1 MSFRRLIER
10 LLPFR
15 QRSREK
21 PERQIELWGVS
32 HDLTNEEIG
41 KLTAAQAG
49 QDRVIMAEGSL
60 YLGGFI
66 PQDAPRDKIFVIMEP
81 PTLFTKMDGGRHPTR
96 LYHGGRA
103 IPAEGRGPRRMFET
117 IAGEIE
123 SGSPRTDLRRVVHE
137 LLHLRRKYP
146 DVVVYNE
153 PQAWLRTVWY
163 ESDLLFQY
171 VLCRSEYRLFG
182 AFVYSDMDEAFG
194 EFLRKHGNAVSAMT
208 GDSCL
213 LFAFDG
219 HGGHDSDLYL
229 GSEYVAYRSV
239 LESPNRFEDAKT
251 AADLD
256 SLREVEARMLSEVD
270 GINRS
275 ILFGRRLGLR
285 VEDTPCLAF
294 WESLDDKRVVTFSFS
309 GLNGEAGRLRSTI
322 KKLADVISEV
332 VVEHKVDVL
341 DELKQRTDA
350 LTGRGELHTP
360 ETVGH
365 AIRDFLRE
373 NTPPIRDRLYVEDID
388 SFERVRTVS
397 PAEVTGFLKG
407 DGYLDMPED
416 EIQRAIEEI
425 LAVPFHKEDWGGE
438 VNDLYS
444 ANLQVNGIRLPTAFL
459 LKGNGLKRAEMRIAD
474 CGRNGDQLLRLFNS
488 PAYLFVVQFVGNITE
503 AVISDVQGKVAER
516 RSSGKPAWYLVMDG
530 QDTARLLHAYG
541 KVR

>member
-1 MSFRRLIER
+1 MNFRRLIGR
-10 LLPFR
+10 LLPFGQGSSDKAQR
-15 QRSREK
+15 QLK
-21 PERQIELWGVS
+21 LWGVS
-32 HDLTNEEIG
+32 HELRNEEIG
-41 KLTAAQAG
+41 KLMAVQTA
-49 QDRVIMAEGSL
+49 QDKVMVAEGSL

-66 PQDAPRDKIFVIMEP
+66 PQDARRDKILVMMEP
-81 PTLFTKMDGGRHPTR
+81 PTLFTKMDDARHPTH

-117 IAGEIE
+117 IAAEIE
-123 SGSPRTDLRRVVHE
+123 SASPRTDWRRVVHE

-171 VLCRSEYRLFG
+171 VLCRGKYRLFG
-182 AFVYSDMDEAFG
+182 AFVYSDMDQAFG

-208 GDSCL
+208 GDRCL

-219 HGGHDSDLYL
+219 YGGRDSNLYL

-239 LESPNRFEDAKT
+239 LEDPNRFKDPKT

-256 SLREVEARMLSEVD
+256 NLRQVEARMLSEVE

-275 ILFGRRLGLR
+275 ILFGRRFGIR
-285 VEDTPCLAF
+285 AQDTPCLAF
-294 WESLDDKRVVTFSFS
+294 WESLNDKQVVTFSFG
-309 GLNGEAGRLRSTI
+309 GLTDEAGKLTATI
-322 KKLADVISEV
+322 KKLADLISEV
-332 VVEHKVDVL
+332 VAEHKVGIL
-341 DELKQRTDA
+341 DELKRRTHLA
-350 LTGRGELHTP
+350 TWRGELGTP
-360 ETVGH
+360 ETIGH
-365 AIRDFLRE
+365 AIRGFLRE

-388 SFERVRTVS
+388 SFERARTVR
-397 PAEVTGFLKG
+397 PAEVIRFFKG

-444 ANLQVNGIRLPTAFL
+444 ANLEVNGIRLPTAFL
-459 LKGNGLKRAEMRIAD
+459 LKGNGLRRAEMRIAD
-474 CGRNGDQLLRLFNS
+474 CGKNGDQLLRLFNS
-488 PAYLFVVQFVGNITE
+488 PAYLFVVQFVGNIAE

-516 RSSGKPAWYLVMDG
+516 RSSGKPAWYLIMDG

-541 KVR
+541 KMR